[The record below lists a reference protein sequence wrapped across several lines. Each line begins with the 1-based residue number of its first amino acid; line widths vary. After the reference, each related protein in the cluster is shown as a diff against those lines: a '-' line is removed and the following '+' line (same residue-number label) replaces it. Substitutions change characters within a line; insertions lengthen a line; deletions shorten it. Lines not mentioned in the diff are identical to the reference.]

1 MARTLDEILANEDP
15 EVVSKA
21 GKLAGEYMI
30 SNRYKLNSSFKPI
43 THLDLEEKIMAAWHT
58 VDDLKV
64 FYNNVEEMDLDQLY
78 GAIDGLRIFADMRQ
92 QELWD
97 TFEAMLHNERLD
109 KQAKENLSQTI
120 EGSRYEETGQGYQVL
135 P

>member
-1 MARTLDEILANEDP
+1 
-15 EVVSKA
+15 
-21 GKLAGEYMI
+21 MI
-30 SNRYKLNSSFKPI
+30 GDGYKLNSSFQRI
-43 THLDLEEKIMAAWHT
+43 TRFDLEEKIMAAWHT
-58 VDDLKV
+58 VDDLKAL
-64 FYNNVEEMDLDQLY
+64 YNNVEEMDLDQLY

-97 TFEAMLHNERLD
+97 TYEAMLHNERLEA
-109 KQAKENLSQTI
+109 KAKENISQTI

>member
-1 MARTLDEILANEDP
+1 
-15 EVVSKA
+15 
-21 GKLAGEYMI
+21 MI
-30 SNRYKLNSSFKPI
+30 SNGYKLNSSFNRI

-58 VDDLKV
+58 VDDLKAL
-64 FYNNVEEMDLDQLY
+64 YNNVEEMDLDQLY

-97 TFEAMLHNERLD
+97 TFEAMLHNERLE
-109 KQAKENLSQTI
+109 KQNQKEVSQAAQSTRFTQ
-120 EGSRYEETGQGYQVL
+120 SGQGYNPL